1 MKKFREIKSNAAYID
16 RKNIDTDAII
26 PKQYL
31 KAVTREGFGENLFDD
46 WRYLE
51 PGNLGDDHSKRKK
64 NPEFFLYNK
73 KNENAKILVAG
84 DNFGCGSSRE
94 HAVWALMDY
103 GFDVVI
109 SSSFAD
115 IFYNNCFKNGL
126 LPIVLNKEDIKK
138 IATYINKNN
147 NVFTVS
153 LENQCIYCDDFKIK
167 FEIDTRRKEVLIEGI
182 DDISETLKLSDKIR
196 DYENNKSVKTPW
208 LFNEQ

>member
-1 MKKFREIKSNAAYID
+1 MKKFTEIKSTAAFID

-51 PGNLGDDHSKRKK
+51 PGNLGDDHSQRKK
-64 NPEFFLYNK
+64 NPDFFLYQK
-73 KNENAKILVAG
+73 KNKNAKILVVG

-103 GFDVVI
+103 GFEVVI
-109 SSSFAD
+109 STSFAD

-126 LPIVLNKEDIKK
+126 LPIFVDKEDIQN
-138 IATYINKNN
+138 IITNIEKNN
-147 NVFTVS
+147 NEFIVN
-153 LENQCIYCDDFKIK
+153 LKNQSIICDNFKII
-167 FEIDTRRKEVLIEGI
+167 FEIDSRRKEVLLEGI
-182 DDISETLKLSDKIR
+182 DDISETLKLSDKIKE
-196 DYENNKSVKTPW
+196 YENKKSLKTPW
-208 LFNEQ
+208 LFNE

>member
-1 MKKFREIKSNAAYID
+1 MKKFTEIKSTAAFID

-51 PGNLGDDHSKRKK
+51 PGNLGDDHSQRKK
-64 NPEFFLYNK
+64 NPDFFLYQK
-73 KNENAKILVAG
+73 KNKNAKILVVG

-103 GFDVVI
+103 GFEVVI
-109 SSSFAD
+109 STSFAD

-126 LPIVLNKEDIKK
+126 LPIFVDKEDIQN
-138 IATYINKNN
+138 IITNIEKNN
-147 NVFTVS
+147 IEFIVN
-153 LENQCIYCDDFKIK
+153 LKNQLIICDDFKII
-167 FEIDTRRKEVLIEGI
+167 FEIDSRRKEVLLEGI
-182 DDISETLKLSDKIR
+182 DDISETLKLSDKIKE
-196 DYENNKSVKTPW
+196 YENKKSLKTPW
-208 LFNEQ
+208 LFNE

>member
-1 MKKFREIKSNAAYID
+1 MKKFTEIKSIAAFID

-51 PGNLGDDHSKRKK
+51 PGNLGDDHSQRKK
-64 NPEFFLYNK
+64 NPNFFLYDE
-73 KNENAKILVAG
+73 KNRNAKILVVG

-103 GFDVVI
+103 GFEVVI
-109 SSSFAD
+109 STSFAD

-126 LPIVLNKEDIKK
+126 LPIFVNKEDIQN
-138 IATYINKNN
+138 IITNIEKNN
-147 NVFTVS
+147 NEFIVN
-153 LENQCIYCDDFKIK
+153 LKNQSIICDDFKII
-167 FEIDTRRKEVLIEGI
+167 FEIDSRRKEVLLEGI
-182 DDISETLKLSDKIR
+182 DDISETLKLSDKIKE
-196 DYENNKSVKTPW
+196 YENKKSLKTPW
-208 LFNEQ
+208 LFNE

>member
-1 MKKFREIKSNAAYID
+1 MKKFKTVESIAALID

-31 KAVTREGFGENLFDD
+31 KAVTREGFGDNLFDD

-51 PGNLGDDHSKRKK
+51 PGNLGDDHSLRKK
-64 NPEFFLYNK
+64 NPDFFLYNPK
-73 KNENAKILVAG
+73 YKGARILIAG

-109 SSSFAD
+109 STSFAD

-126 LPIVLNKEDIKK
+126 LPIVLKKKEIQELINIVNTNKYLIK
-138 IATYINKNN
+138 INLVDQTVLCNN
-147 NVFTVS
+147 
-153 LENQCIYCDDFKIK
+153 LKIK
-167 FEIDTRRKEVLIEGI
+167 FEIDARRKEVLIEGI
-182 DDISETLKLSDKIR
+182 DDISETLKLSKKIK
-196 DYENNKSVKTPW
+196 DYENKKALKTPW
-208 LFNEQ
+208 MFNG

>member
-1 MKKFREIKSNAAYID
+1 MKKFTEIKSTAAFID

-51 PGNLGDDHSKRKK
+51 PGNLGDDHSQRKK
-64 NPEFFLYNK
+64 NPDFFLYQK
-73 KNENAKILVAG
+73 KNKNAKILVVG

-103 GFDVVI
+103 GFEVVI
-109 SSSFAD
+109 STSFAD

-126 LPIVLNKEDIKK
+126 LPILVNKEDIQN
-138 IATYINKNN
+138 ITTNIDKNN
-147 NVFTVS
+147 NEFIVN
-153 LENQCIYCDDFKIK
+153 LKNQSIICDDFKVI
-167 FEIDTRRKEVLIEGI
+167 FEIDDRRKEVLLEGI
-182 DDISETLKLSDKIR
+182 DDISETLKLSDKIKE
-196 DYENNKSVKTPW
+196 YENKKSLKTPW
-208 LFNEQ
+208 LFNE

>member
-126 LPIVLNKEDIKK
+126 LPIVLNKEDINK
-138 IATYINKNN
+138 IVTNINKNN
-147 NVFTVS
+147 NLFTVS
-153 LENQCIYCDDFKIK
+153 LENQCIYSNDFKIK

-196 DYENNKSVKTPW
+196 DYENNKSLKTPW

>member
-1 MKKFREIKSNAAYID
+1 MKKFTEIKSIAAFID

-51 PGNLGDDHSKRKK
+51 PGNLGDDHSQRKK
-64 NPEFFLYNK
+64 NPNFFLYDE
-73 KNENAKILVAG
+73 KNRNAKILVVG

-103 GFDVVI
+103 GFEVVI
-109 SSSFAD
+109 STSFAD

-126 LPIVLNKEDIKK
+126 LPIFVYKEDMQNI
-138 IATYINKNN
+138 ITNIEKNN
-147 NVFTVS
+147 NEFIVN
-153 LENQCIYCDDFKIK
+153 LKNQSIICDDFKII
-167 FEIDTRRKEVLIEGI
+167 FEIDSRRKEVLLEGI
-182 DDISETLKLSDKIR
+182 DDISETLKLSDKIKE
-196 DYENNKSVKTPW
+196 YENKKSLKTPW
-208 LFNEQ
+208 LFNE

>member
-1 MKKFREIKSNAAYID
+1 MKKFTEIKSIAAFID

-51 PGNLGDDHSKRKK
+51 PGNLGDDHSQRKK
-64 NPEFFLYNK
+64 NPDFFLYDK
-73 KNENAKILVAG
+73 KNKNAKILVVG

-103 GFDVVI
+103 GFEVVI
-109 SSSFAD
+109 STSFAD

-126 LPIVLNKEDIKK
+126 LPILVNKEDIHN
-138 IATYINKNN
+138 ITSSIDKNN
-147 NVFTVS
+147 NEFIVN
-153 LENQCIYCDDFKIK
+153 LKNQSIICDDFKVI
-167 FEIDTRRKEVLIEGI
+167 FEIDDRRKEVLLEGI
-182 DDISETLKLSDKIR
+182 DDISETLKLSDKIKE
-196 DYENNKSVKTPW
+196 YENKKSLKTPW
-208 LFNEQ
+208 LFNE

>member
-1 MKKFREIKSNAAYID
+1 MKKFTEIKSTAAFID

-51 PGNLGDDHSKRKK
+51 PGNLGDDHSQRKK
-64 NPEFFLYNK
+64 NPDFFLYQK
-73 KNENAKILVAG
+73 KNKNAKILVVG

-103 GFDVVI
+103 GFEVVI
-109 SSSFAD
+109 STSFAD

-126 LPIVLNKEDIKK
+126 LPIFVDKEDIQN
-138 IATYINKNN
+138 IITNIEKNN
-147 NVFTVS
+147 IEFIVN
-153 LENQCIYCDDFKIK
+153 LKNQSIICDDFKII
-167 FEIDTRRKEVLIEGI
+167 FEIDSRRKEVLLEGI
-182 DDISETLKLSDKIR
+182 DDISETLKLSDKIKE
-196 DYENNKSVKTPW
+196 YESKKSLKTPW
-208 LFNEQ
+208 LFNE

>member
-1 MKKFREIKSNAAYID
+1 MKKFTEIKSIAAFID

-51 PGNLGDDHSKRKK
+51 PGNLGDDHSQRKK
-64 NPEFFLYNK
+64 NPDFFLYDK
-73 KNENAKILVAG
+73 KNKNAKILVVG

-103 GFDVVI
+103 GFEVVI
-109 SSSFAD
+109 STSFAD

-126 LPIVLNKEDIKK
+126 LPILVNKEDIQN
-138 IATYINKNN
+138 ITSIIDKNN
-147 NVFTVS
+147 NEFIVN
-153 LENQCIYCDDFKIK
+153 LKNQSIICNDFKII
-167 FEIDTRRKEVLIEGI
+167 FEIDDRRKEVLLEGI
-182 DDISETLKLSDKIR
+182 DDISETLKLSDKIKE
-196 DYENNKSVKTPW
+196 YENKKSLKTPW
-208 LFNEQ
+208 LFNE

>member
-1 MKKFREIKSNAAYID
+1 MKKFTEIKSTAAFID

-51 PGNLGDDHSKRKK
+51 PGNLGDDHSQRKK
-64 NPEFFLYNK
+64 NPDFFLYQK
-73 KNENAKILVAG
+73 KNKNAKILVVG

-103 GFDVVI
+103 GFEVVI
-109 SSSFAD
+109 STSFAD

-126 LPIVLNKEDIKK
+126 LPIFVGKEDIQN
-138 IATYINKNN
+138 IITNIEKNSN
-147 NVFTVS
+147 EFIVN
-153 LENQCIYCDDFKIK
+153 LKNQSIICDDFKII
-167 FEIDTRRKEVLIEGI
+167 FEIDSKRKEVLLEGI
-182 DDISETLKLSDKIR
+182 DDISETLKLSDKIKE
-196 DYENNKSVKTPW
+196 YENKKSLKTPW
-208 LFNEQ
+208 LFNE

>member
-1 MKKFREIKSNAAYID
+1 MKKFTEIKSTAAFID

-51 PGNLGDDHSKRKK
+51 PGNLGDDHSQRKK
-64 NPEFFLYNK
+64 NPDFFLYQK
-73 KNENAKILVAG
+73 KNKNAKILVVG

-103 GFDVVI
+103 GFEVVI
-109 SSSFAD
+109 STSFAD

-126 LPIVLNKEDIKK
+126 LPIFVDKEDIQN
-138 IATYINKNN
+138 IITNIEKNN
-147 NVFTVS
+147 IEFIVN
-153 LENQCIYCDDFKIK
+153 LKNQSIICDDFKII
-167 FEIDTRRKEVLIEGI
+167 FEIDSRRKEVLLEGI
-182 DDISETLKLSDKIR
+182 DDISETLKLSDKIKE
-196 DYENNKSVKTPW
+196 YESKKSLKTPW
-208 LFNEQ
+208 LFND

>member
-1 MKKFREIKSNAAYID
+1 MKKFTEIKSTAAFID

-51 PGNLGDDHSKRKK
+51 PGNLGDDHSQRKK
-64 NPEFFLYNK
+64 NPDFFLYQK
-73 KNENAKILVAG
+73 KNKNAKILVVG

-103 GFDVVI
+103 GFEVVI
-109 SSSFAD
+109 STSFAD

-126 LPIVLNKEDIKK
+126 LPIFVNKEDIQN
-138 IATYINKNN
+138 IITNIEKNN
-147 NVFTVS
+147 NEFIVN
-153 LENQCIYCDDFKIK
+153 LKNQSIICDDFKII
-167 FEIDTRRKEVLIEGI
+167 FEIDSRRKEVLLEGI
-182 DDISETLKLSDKIR
+182 DDISETLKLSDKIKE
-196 DYENNKSVKTPW
+196 YENKKSLKTPW
-208 LFNEQ
+208 LFNE

>member
-1 MKKFREIKSNAAYID
+1 MKKFTEIKSIAAFID

-51 PGNLGDDHSKRKK
+51 PGNLGDDHSQRKK
-64 NPEFFLYNK
+64 NPDFFLYDK
-73 KNENAKILVAG
+73 KNKNAKILVVG

-103 GFDVVI
+103 GFEVVI
-109 SSSFAD
+109 STSFAD

-126 LPIVLNKEDIKK
+126 LPILVNKEDIQN
-138 IATYINKNN
+138 ITTNIDKNN
-147 NVFTVS
+147 NEFIVN
-153 LENQCIYCDDFKIK
+153 LKNQSIICDDFEII
-167 FEIDTRRKEVLIEGI
+167 FEIDSRRKEVLLEGI
-182 DDISETLKLSDKIR
+182 DDISETLKLSDKIKE
-196 DYENNKSVKTPW
+196 YENKKSLKTPW
-208 LFNEQ
+208 LFNE

>member
-138 IATYINKNN
+138 IVTNINKNN

-153 LENQCIYCDDFKIK
+153 LENQCIYCNDFKIK

-196 DYENNKSVKTPW
+196 DYENNKSLKTPW

>member
-1 MKKFREIKSNAAYID
+1 MKKFTEIKSTAAFID

-51 PGNLGDDHSKRKK
+51 PGNLGDDHSQRKK
-64 NPEFFLYNK
+64 NPDFFLYQK
-73 KNENAKILVAG
+73 KNKNAKILVVG

-103 GFDVVI
+103 GFEVVI
-109 SSSFAD
+109 STSFAD

-126 LPIVLNKEDIKK
+126 LPIFVDKEDIQN
-138 IATYINKNN
+138 IITNIEKNN
-147 NVFTVS
+147 IEFIVN
-153 LENQCIYCDDFKIK
+153 LKNQSIICDDFKII
-167 FEIDTRRKEVLIEGI
+167 FEIDSRRKEVLLEGI
-182 DDISETLKLSDKIR
+182 DDISETLKLSDKIKE
-196 DYENNKSVKTPW
+196 YENKKSLKTPW
-208 LFNEQ
+208 LFNE

>member
-51 PGNLGDDHSKRKK
+51 PGNLGDDHSIRKK
-64 NPEFFLYNK
+64 NPDCFLYEPMY
-73 KNENAKILVAG
+73 KNAQILVTG
-84 DNFGCGSSRE
+84 ENFGCGSSRE

-103 GFDVVI
+103 GFYVVI
-109 SSSFAD
+109 STSFAD

-126 LPIVLNKEDIKK
+126 LPIILDENDIEKIKDGKSNRENLFYNLLEKPDAKYMFLISTKDIKTGQEVT
-138 IATYINKNN
+138 ANYTLYTYP
-147 NVFTVS
+147 
-153 LENQCIYCDDFKIK
+153 
-167 FEIDTRRKEVLIEGI
+167 
-182 DDISETLKLSDKIR
+182 
-196 DYENNKSVKTPW
+196 KTGVG
-208 LFNEQ
+208 LQMI